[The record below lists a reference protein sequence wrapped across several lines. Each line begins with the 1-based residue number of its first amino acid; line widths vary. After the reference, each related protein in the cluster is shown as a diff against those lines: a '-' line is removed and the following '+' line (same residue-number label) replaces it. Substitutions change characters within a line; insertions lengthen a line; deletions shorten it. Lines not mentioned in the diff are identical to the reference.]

1 MKNTK
6 FTVLSHAT
14 RGIKGTLSRLTIAF
28 ALVAG
33 TVFTAAFAEA
43 RITRIEITSTQSP
56 TFEGKTFGS
65 VGAYEKLRGKAYGE
79 VDPADARNALIADI
93 ELAPRNASG
102 QVEYSM
108 DIYIL
113 KPVDLNRGNN
123 KLFVEVNNRG
133 NKLWDPFNLSSGGN
147 DPTTAPKPARLF

>member
-1 MKNTK
+1 M
-6 FTVLSHAT
+6 
-14 RGIKGTLSRLTIAF
+14 
-28 ALVAG
+28 
-33 TVFTAAFAEA
+33 
-43 RITRIEITSTQSP
+43 
-56 TFEGKTFGS
+56 TFGS
-65 VGAYEKLRGKAYGE
+65 VGAYEKLRGRAYGE
-79 VDPADARNALIADI
+79 VDPADARNALIMDV

-102 QVEYSM
+102 RVEYSM

-147 DPTTAPKPARLF
+147 DPTTAVQAGEAFLMNQGYAIAWSGWDISATPGGNRLTITVPVATNPDGSTITGPAYEYISFDNWSPDSV